1 MMNFEIISMRFSP
14 VPAKRSGHLPFLL
27 PCPRSFLFLFVRG
40 WWSAF
45 YLFTTRNFFVRLRRE
60 RRTMMM
66 EKECPENCVGNH
78 IISLPTPPPCTLQ
91 VGAVTER
98 RQIVRQMDSCF
109 HSFRPFAREHMSLG
123 IGLCNLSLPLE
134 IFLVSPPF
142 AILETRHQSVEMVFL
157 YPIYSSTMIY
167 LHRRIRISASHS
179 PSLGLHKWMCSRRA

>member
-1 MMNFEIISMRFSP
+1 MMNFEIISMWFSP

-27 PCPRSFLFLFVRG
+27 RCPRSFLFVRG

-60 RRTMMM
+60 RRTTMM
-66 EKECPENCVGNH
+66 EKECPENCAGNH
-78 IISLPTPPPCTLQ
+78 IISLCPPLTPHHAPFELGCPRKKTNCPPDGQLLSLLPP
-91 VGAVTER
+91 VRSRAYVFGYW
-98 RQIVRQMDSCF
+98 IVQSFTPARDISRVA
-109 HSFRPFAREHMSLG
+109 SFRNA
-123 IGLCNLSLPLE
+123 
-134 IFLVSPPF
+134 
-142 AILETRHQSVEMVFL
+142 RHQSVEMVFL